1 MLHKVT
7 TVNQV
12 DPEVMTIEI
21 DVVDTHSATVECT
34 HTITLPFKIIPPQLC
49 YQIASML
56 AGVNGY
62 LRRDDV
68 SK

>member
-7 TVNQV
+7 TVNQA
-12 DPEVMTIEI
+12 DPEVMSIEI
-21 DVVDTHSATVECT
+21 DVVSSDSTTVEFT
-34 HTITLPFKIIPPQLC
+34 HTITLPYKLIPPQVC

-56 AGVNGY
+56 AGANGY
-62 LRRDDV
+62 LRKDDV

>member
-7 TVNQV
+7 TVNQA
-12 DPEVMTIEI
+12 DPDVMSIES
-21 DVVDTHSATVECT
+21 DVVSNDSTTVECT
-34 HTITLPFKIIPPQLC
+34 HTITLPFRLIPPQMC

-62 LRRDDV
+62 LRKDDV